1 MVSVNGSEVQDVPV
15 REVEVLHRRP
25 HPQRW
30 IIAAIVLILVSF
42 VITSFANSQIN
53 WGVAGTYLFAPRVLE
68 GLWLTIKI
76 SIAATLLGLMGGV
89 IMAAMRLSRNPVAST
104 VAWVYIWLFRS
115 TPLYL
120 QLLIWFNLSIVFGT
134 VNLFG
139 ITEIPMVQVMT
150 PMVAALLGLGLNES
164 AYMAEIIRGGILS
177 VDDGQSEAA
186 TASGFSRLHSL
197 RYIVLPQSLPAII
210 PPLGNSTVSMLK
222 MSSLAAAISY
232 TELLSA
238 TQTIYFTNG
247 YVIELLFVAAFW
259 YAVLT
264 SLTSVGQYFLER
276 RFNRSRRALAGKPLL
291 PGLKSLLGLRG
302 GA

>member
-1 MVSVNGSEVQDVPV
+1 MVIAKSNETQADPATDA
-15 REVEVLHRRP
+15 EVLHGRP

-30 IIAAIVLILVSF
+30 VVAIIVLILLGLLVRSF
-42 VITSFANSQIN
+42 VNSQID
-53 WGVAGTYLFAPRVLE
+53 WKVAGTYLFAPRVLE

-76 SIAATLLGLMGGV
+76 SIAATILGLAGGV
-89 IMAAMRLSRNPVAST
+89 IMAAMRLSSNPVAST
-104 VAWVYIWLFRS
+104 VAWFYIWLFRS

-120 QLLIWFNLSIVFGT
+120 QLLIWFNLSIVFNS

-139 ITEIPMVQVMT
+139 LAEYPMVQVMT
-150 PMVAALLGLGLNES
+150 PAVAALLGLGLNES

-186 TASGFSRLHSL
+186 TASGFSGLQSL
-197 RYIVLPQSLPAII
+197 RYIVLPQALPAII

-259 YAVLT
+259 YAILT

-291 PGLKSLLGLRG
+291 PGLRSLFSPKRG
-302 GA
+302 A